1 MALVRWEPF
10 REINSLQREMNR
22 LFDTMSPLRD
32 GDRFELGSFMPA
44 AELNETDDA
53 VDLKVELPGMNA
65 EDIDIQVAADSV
77 SISGERK
84 SESKTEENGVT
95 RSEFH
100 YGSFRRVVPLST
112 RVDNAKVTAEYN
124 DGILKL
130 HLPKAPDERNKVVK
144 VAVS

>member
-1 MALVRWEPF
+1 MTLTHWEPF
-10 REINSLQREMNR
+10 REVNALQREMNR
-22 LFDTMSPLRD
+22 LFETLSPIRD
-32 GDRFELGSFMPA
+32 ERSGLSAFMPA

-53 VDLKVELPGMNA
+53 VDLSIELPGLTA

-100 YGSFRRVVPLST
+100 YGSFRRVVPLDT
-112 RVDNAKVTAEYN
+112 RVDNTNVTAEYDN
-124 DGILKL
+124 GILKL
-130 HLPKAPDERNKVVK
+130 HLPKAPEERNKVVK